1 MRLDKYIANNTDF
14 SRREVKY
21 LLRERRIKINGDTL
35 KDAATKITDTDCIE
49 LDNQPV
55 IAIGLGYFMLN
66 KPEGVVCANSDKDHS
81 RVFDFIDEQHAD
93 LHVAGRLDRDTTG
106 LVLITNDGQWSHRVT
121 SPRYQCVKTYRVQT
135 AERITANMVVKLEKG
150 IHLQPENI
158 RTRPAKV
165 DVIAEDELLL
175 QITEG
180 KYHQVKRMLHAVN
193 NAVDRLHRIRIGDIL
208 LDDDLMP
215 GEYRALSSKEIAS
228 V

>member
-35 KDAATKITDTDCIE
+35 KDAATKITDTDRIE
-49 LDNQPV
+49 LDDQPI

-66 KPEGVVCANSDKDHS
+66 KPEGIVCANSDKDQAT
-81 RVFDFIDEQHAD
+81 VFDFIEEQHAD

-106 LVLITNDGQWSHRVT
+106 LVLITNDGQWSHRAT

-135 AERITANMVVKLEKG
+135 EELITANMVAKLEKG

-208 LDDDLMP
+208 LDEDLMP
-215 GEYRALSSKEIAS
+215 GEYRALSPNEIAS